1 MAHYSFYKQNNDD
14 KNIKQEK
21 NHTIYNTQFQ
31 IYECLSLHN
40 QHQSFIT
47 FIDHPSTQTHKKWHY
62 NINRKKISQILD
74 KFPFP
79 LTSKSEGQAS
89 RKVS

>member
-1 MAHYSFYKQNNDD
+1 MLVQMAHYSFYKQNNDN

-31 IYECLSLHN
+31 IYQCLSLHN

-62 NINRKKISQILD
+62 NIDRKKFITNFRQISLPVNQQ
-74 KFPFP
+74 K
-79 LTSKSEGQAS
+79 
-89 RKVS
+89 

>member
-1 MAHYSFYKQNNDD
+1 MLVQMAHYSFYKQNNDN

-31 IYECLSLHN
+31 IYQCLSLHN

-62 NINRKKISQILD
+62 NIDRKKIITNFRQISLPVNQQ
-74 KFPFP
+74 K
-79 LTSKSEGQAS
+79 
-89 RKVS
+89 